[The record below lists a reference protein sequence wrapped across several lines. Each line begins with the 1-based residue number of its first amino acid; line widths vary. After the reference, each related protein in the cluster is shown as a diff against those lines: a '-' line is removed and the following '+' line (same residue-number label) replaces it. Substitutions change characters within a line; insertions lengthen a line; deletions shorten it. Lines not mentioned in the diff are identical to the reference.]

1 MGCRTA
7 QDPVESLTDR
17 EEEVL
22 ALRQRDCR
30 TAEYRDRL
38 FLGQKTV
45 ETHVRNIFMKL
56 DIPEDPEGHRGM
68 LAVLK
73 ILHSEIRVRMF

>member
-1 MGCRTA
+1 
-7 QDPVESLTDR
+7 
-17 EEEVL
+17 
-22 ALRQRDCR
+22 
-30 TAEYRDRL
+30 L